1 MLSFLPPFTLTP
13 FLQLVL
19 PLTLKMTP
27 LSNQHLSSHGRGK
40 ARTPVPLE
48 LQPPPHHPP
57 ASPLPRDPK
66 LDLPITF
73 CYCVAI
79 HVSNAENISSMLFL
93 DVKIT

>member
-1 MLSFLPPFTLTP
+1 MALLTGIADSNLSLQQTGNNFTAMLSFLPPFTLTP

-48 LQPPPHHPP
+48 LQPPT
-57 ASPLPRDPK
+57 SPTGLPSPK
-66 LDLPITF
+66 RPQ
-73 CYCVAI
+73 A
-79 HVSNAENISSMLFL
+79 
-93 DVKIT
+93 